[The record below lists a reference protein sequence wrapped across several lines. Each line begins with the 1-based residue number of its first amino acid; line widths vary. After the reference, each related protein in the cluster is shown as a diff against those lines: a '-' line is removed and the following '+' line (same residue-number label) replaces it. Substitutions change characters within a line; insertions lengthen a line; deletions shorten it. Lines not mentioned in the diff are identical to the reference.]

1 MPAIVFDL
9 ESTGIKDPRVIEA
22 AWLRIADPSNL
33 TPYDF
38 FVQRYNP
45 GKPIELGA
53 LATHHI
59 MDEDLVD
66 CPPHTNFA
74 LPDGVIYLI
83 GYNIDYD
90 WTVIGQPDVK
100 RICLLALCRH
110 FFPSLD
116 SHTQSALLYHFAR
129 NRARDLLTKA
139 HSADQ
144 DVQNCLIILESIVQL
159 LAGATEPI
167 TWEYIWNCSE
177 KARIPTVMAFGKHK
191 GVPIKNVPA
200 DYKRWLLGQPDVDPY
215 LAKALRA

>member
-9 ESTGIKDPRVIEA
+9 ESTGIRDPRVIEA
-22 AWLRIADPSNL
+22 AWLRIADPSDL
-33 TPYDF
+33 TPYDC

-59 MDEDLVD
+59 MDEDLVG
-66 CPPHTNFA
+66 CPPHTDFA
-74 LPDGVIYLI
+74 LPSGVVYLI

-129 NRARDLLTKA
+129 NRARDLLTNA

-144 DVQNCLIILESIVQL
+144 DVQNCLIILENILQI
-159 LAGATEPI
+159 LARQSQPV
-167 TWEYIWNCSE
+167 TWEVVWNCSE

-215 LAKALRA
+215 LAQALRA